1 MSFSKKEGVM
11 WGGAV
16 IIALV
21 VLVAWYGWV
30 GDWMS
35 SAPEGSAPVGSEAP
49 SGLDSGGG
57 DD

>member
-16 IIALV
+16 IIALAA
-21 VLVAWYGWV
+21 LVAWYGLV
-30 GDWMS
+30 GDQTP
-35 SAPEGSAPVGSEAP
+35 SAPEGSLAPG
-49 SGLDSGGG
+49 GLDSGGG